1 MDGYEAS
8 TYGDRIAGV
17 YDDLYAQLDP
27 GDAVALLSDLAG
39 AGPVL
44 ELGIGTGRVALPL
57 RARGVEVHGVDA
69 STAMVARLREKPGGA
84 DIPVVIGDF
93 ADVPVEGS
101 FSLIY
106 AAFNTFFALLTRDDQ
121 MRCFRQVANRLLP
134 GGRFL
139 IETFIPDLTRFDRG
153 QRTYVTEIEPESVT
167 LNVDLHDQANQL
179 VRSQKIVLS
188 KDSIDFFPV
197 TIRYAYPAELDLM
210 ARLAGLDL
218 EHRWEDWK
226 RHAFTARS
234 EQHLS
239 IYRKSDT

>member
-8 TYGDRIAGV
+8 TYGDRIADV
-17 YDDLYAQLDP
+17 YDDLYEQHDP
-27 GDAVALLSDLAG
+27 GDAVGLLSDLAG

-44 ELGIGTGRVALPL
+44 ELGIGTGRIALPL

-69 STAMVARLREKPGGA
+69 STAMVSRLREKPGGA

-106 AAFNTFFALLTRDDQ
+106 VVFNTFFALLTQNDQ
-121 MRCFRQVANRLLP
+121 VRCFSRVANHLLS

-139 IETFIPDLTRFDRG
+139 IEAFVPDVTRFDRG
-153 QRTYVTEIEPESVT
+153 QRTHVTEVKPESAT

-179 VRSQKIVLS
+179 VHSQKIILS
-188 KDSIDFFPV
+188 EDSIDFFPV
-197 TIRYAYPAELDLM
+197 AIRYAYPAELDLM

-218 EHRWEDWK
+218 EHRWGDWK
-226 RHAFTARS
+226 CHPFTARS
-234 EQHLS
+234 EQHVS
-239 IYRKSDT
+239 IYRRPET

>member
-1 MDGYEAS
+1 MDAYEAC

-17 YDDLYAQLDP
+17 YDDLYEQLDP

-44 ELGIGTGRVALPL
+44 ELGVGTGRIALPL

-106 AAFNTFFALLTRDDQ
+106 AAFNTFFALLTQDDQ
-121 MRCFRQVANRLLP
+121 VRCFSRVANRLLP

-139 IETFIPDLTRFDRG
+139 IEAFIPDLTRFDRG
-153 QRTYVTEIEPESVT
+153 QRTYVTKIEPESAT
-167 LNVDLHDQANQL
+167 LNVDLHDQA
-179 VRSQKIVLS
+179 
-188 KDSIDFFPV
+188 
-197 TIRYAYPAELDLM
+197 
-210 ARLAGLDL
+210 
-218 EHRWEDWK
+218 
-226 RHAFTARS
+226 
-234 EQHLS
+234 
-239 IYRKSDT
+239 